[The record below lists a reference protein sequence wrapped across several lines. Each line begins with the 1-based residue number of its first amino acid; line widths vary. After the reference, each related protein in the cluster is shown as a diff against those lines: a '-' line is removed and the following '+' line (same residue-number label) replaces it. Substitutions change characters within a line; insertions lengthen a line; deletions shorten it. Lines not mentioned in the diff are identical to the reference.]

1 MTEFTERYKS
11 LSNIELLKILEKQEN
26 YQKLAV
32 ESAKNELQNRKLSD
46 KELEQ
51 VKSEI
56 LKQQL
61 EKKKKTEKNIKREEK
76 LKNYGKTFI
85 ETISPIQNEIQTPE
99 RIIRLITI
107 VFGGISIYRFFKEFG
122 ILRYLFTNSNGGWD
136 LSMLVYFFNLIIL
149 PIATFLFWKR
159 KKTGWI
165 LLAIYLTYSAMSS
178 LIMFFMNLGRQ
189 PSGFA
194 NLDTLFPTVSPLTYL
209 VTLVFFGS
217 SLWAISKKEIRGLY
231 DLNKST
237 LFKVIVFTIII
248 NGILIITIF
257 L

>member
-11 LSNIELLKILEKQEN
+11 LSNIELLKILEEQEN
-26 YQKLAV
+26 YQKIAV
-32 ESAKNELQNRKLSD
+32 ETAKDELQNRKLSD
-46 KELEQ
+46 QELEQ
-51 VKSEI
+51 AKSEI

-61 EKKKKTEKNIKREEK
+61 EKKKKTEKNTEREGK

-85 ETISPIQNEIQTPE
+85 ETISPIQNGIQTPE

-107 VFGGISIYRFFKEFG
+107 VFGGISIYRLFKEFG
-122 ILRYLFTNSNGGWD
+122 MLRYIFTDSNSGWD
-136 LSMLVYFFNLIIL
+136 LSLVEYFFPLIIL
-149 PIATFLFWKR
+149 PIATYLFWKR

-165 LLAIYLTYSAMSS
+165 LLAIFLTYSAMSS
-178 LIMFFMNLGRQ
+178 LVMFFMNLGRQ

-194 NLDTLFPTVSPLTYL
+194 NLDALFPTVSPLTYL
-209 VTLVFFGS
+209 VTLVFFCGG
-217 SLWAISKKEIRGLY
+217 LWAISKKEIRDIY

-237 LFKVIVFTIII
+237 LYKVVGLTIII
-248 NGILIITIF
+248 NGIFIMTIF